1 MIGRFGK
8 GFIEEVAFEKDLD
21 REWGGWAGEAR
32 ISLGKGPEA
41 WRC

>member
-1 MIGRFGK
+1 VIGRFGE

-21 REWGGWAGEAR
+21 REWGGWAVEAR